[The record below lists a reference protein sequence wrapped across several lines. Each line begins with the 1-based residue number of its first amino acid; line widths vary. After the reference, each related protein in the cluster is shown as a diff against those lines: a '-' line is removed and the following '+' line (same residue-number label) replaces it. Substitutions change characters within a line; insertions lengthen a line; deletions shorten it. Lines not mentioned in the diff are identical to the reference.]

1 MSTVHEPVM
10 GGAATIVTTQPPS
23 SEEYSGRDTNL
34 EEFVLSI
41 PEQTWRVLAAFP
53 GSALIVDEHN
63 QVYAPRSSARIPH
76 VLTGD
81 ELTNEQA
88 VELVADARLN
98 RSVQECDIEIGGPDP
113 ETMNHYHLRAAPL
126 TAQHTLLL
134 ASDTTEKHR
143 VADVWR
149 AFVTNAAHEIKT
161 PVGAIMLLAET
172 IADNP
177 DRPEMVSQFS
187 QMLVKESQ
195 RLTMLIRDVF
205 ALNRADKAHDGVDR
219 PVDIIQITQAAID
232 DVSHQAERKGLR
244 FHLNVESEAFVV
256 GEASQLRTAIRNL
269 MTNAVSYTQGDQP
282 ITVSVRTTQKGRREW
297 VEIDVHD
304 HGPGVPEHLHKRI
317 FERFFRVDP
326 ARTRETG
333 GSGLGLAIVKHV
345 AINHKG
351 TAQVHNHPDGGAV
364 FTLALPRA
372 SSSRDEEPATP

>member
-1 MSTVHEPVM
+1 MTSTPDFSHE
-10 GGAATIVTTQPPS
+10 Q
-23 SEEYSGRDTNL
+23 SEHDTNL

-63 QVYAPRSSARIPH
+63 HVYAPRSSARVPLL
-76 VLTGD
+76 LTGD

-88 VELVADARLN
+88 VELVADARIN
-98 RSVQECDIEIGGPDP
+98 RSVQECDIEIGGSDP
-113 ETMNHYHLRAAPL
+113 ETTSHYHLRAAPL

-205 ALNRADKAHDGVDR
+205 ALNRADQAHDGETR
-219 PVDIIQITQAAID
+219 PVDIVHITQEAID
-232 DVSHQAERKGLR
+232 DVSHEAERKGLTIVLR
-244 FHLNVESEAFVV
+244 VEDDSYVV

-282 ITVSVRTTQKGRREW
+282 ITVTIRNTQRSRRSW

-304 HGPGVPEHLHKRI
+304 HGPGVPEHLRKRI

-364 FTLALPRA
+364 FTLSLPRI
-372 SSSRDEEPATP
+372 SSPNHADEHYTP